1 MEFPEDHPMERN
13 FIFSLRKMV
22 SQKSDAFQDEF
33 FRRIHIVNG
42 YLNEAGTVFS
52 DSSVAASVALQ
63 MDIEDRWGEDI
74 GNQ

>member
-33 FRRIHIVNG
+33 FRRIHIVNS

-63 MDIEDRWGEDI
+63 MDVEDRWGEDI